1 GGGASDGGTVT
12 VTNTGDIFTRGA
24 DSYGIFAQSV
34 GGGGGVGGDAS
45 HGIPGVPTW
54 LEPFLELT
62 PLKSLEDMQIVV
74 GGSGGSSGNGDAVNI
89 SNEGNIVTLGNGSSA
104 IFAQSIGGGGGV
116 AGAGAVGL
124 VGKVGIGGEGGAA
137 GDGGDVTVS
146 HEGQIETFG
155 DAAYGISA
163 QSVGGGGGAAGDVGR
178 GIFDFGLNVAFG
190 QPGGGG
196 GDGGAVDVLS
206 EGDITTHGTGA
217 IGIFAQSVG
226 GGGGIAGDVGT
237 GIGFAGSVGGDGS
250 GGAVNVTHTGNITTF
265 GDASHG
271 IFAQSAGGKDF
282 GGTVNVTLNSNIIAY
297 GENSTGIIAQSRG
310 DMGAGDISVNLSD
323 GALVRGGSGA
333 GAGVNIDG
341 GFNNT
346 LNNAGSISALS
357 GTSIIGGVG
366 NETVNNNGVVTGSV
380 NLGAGANAF
389 NNNPGATFNAG
400 ALVNLGAGNTLT
412 NAGILAPGG
421 SGAVV
426 DMILDGDYVQA
437 AAGLMEIEIGGFTPG
452 TFDFIDI
459 TGTANLAG
467 GNINF
472 SFMPGYDIA
481 ADIAPGQSMTLQF
494 LNADN
499 IESFACSVS
508 YDFLGTPLM
517 FNYNVFQADNGLY
530 FEATNAIPAPGAFLL
545 VCIGLGCIR
554 GALRRT
560 RQSAQS

>member
-1 GGGASDGGTVT
+1 VGGGGGKAGNVTRGIFDFGLNVAFGRPGGGAGDGGVVDVQSEGIIT
-12 VTNTGDIFTRGA
+12 TRGTGA
-24 DSYGIFAQSV
+24 NGIFAQSV
-34 GGGGGVGGDAS
+34 GGGGGVAGG
-45 HGIPGVPTW
+45 
-54 LEPFLELT
+54 
-62 PLKSLEDMQIVV
+62 
-74 GGSGGSSGNGDAVNI
+74 
-89 SNEGNIVTLGNGSSA
+89 
-104 IFAQSIGGGGGV
+104 
-116 AGAGAVGL
+116 
-124 VGKVGIGGEGGAA
+124 
-137 GDGGDVTVS
+137 
-146 HEGQIETFG
+146 
-155 DAAYGISA
+155 
-163 QSVGGGGGAAGDVGR
+163 
-178 GIFDFGLNVAFG
+178 
-190 QPGGGG
+190 
-196 GDGGAVDVLS
+196 
-206 EGDITTHGTGA
+206 
-217 IGIFAQSVG
+217 
-226 GGGGIAGDVGT
+226 VGT

-250 GGAVNVTHTGNITTF
+250 GGAVNVTHTGKIRTF
-265 GDASHG
+265 GDNSHG

-282 GGTVNVTLNSNIIAY
+282 GGTVDVTLNSNITVH
-297 GENSTGIIAQSRG
+297 GEDSSGIIAQSRG

-323 GALVRGGSGA
+323 YAFVQGGSGA
-333 GAGVNIDG
+333 GVGVHIDG
-341 GFNNT
+341 GANNT
-346 LNNAGSISALS
+346 LTNAGNILALS
-357 GTSIIGGVG
+357 GMAIIGGVG

-412 NAGILAPGG
+412 NEGILEPGG
-421 SGAVV
+421 SGAVL

-459 TGTANLAG
+459 TGTADLTG

-481 ADIAPGQSMTLQF
+481 AEIAPGESMMLQF
-494 LNADN
+494 LNADS

-560 RQSAQS
+560 RQSAAQS